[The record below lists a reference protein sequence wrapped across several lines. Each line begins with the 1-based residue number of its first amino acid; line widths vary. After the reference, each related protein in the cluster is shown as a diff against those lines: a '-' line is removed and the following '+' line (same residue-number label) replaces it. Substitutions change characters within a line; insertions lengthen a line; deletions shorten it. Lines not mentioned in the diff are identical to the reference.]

1 MTRPPP
7 AYPPRPWHDSMD
19 LCLCWMQPIARL
31 VYAVS
36 TAGGLSWTPLWKTDS
51 QPTKRPSK
59 ELFQLALHSRA
70 CASCTSQSPP
80 PELPPNQRP
89 AALFVVASSPPPT
102 LSSLDALD
110 PSPDLLLASPL
121 QEEARNLNLDSLS
134 LSIRCDSCPFR
145 GLSQH
150 YSRPSSAPSSPIVLR
165 VLFLSTTH
173 LVSIFQDLSFLAS
186 QGKTRKIPRRSTVTP
201 ALVSA
206 SSALTYR
213 SHGSPRPSGLA
224 LAAATS
230 SDSAM

>member
-1 MTRPPP
+1 
-7 AYPPRPWHDSMD
+7 MD

-150 YSRPSSAPSSPIVLR
+150 YSRPSSAPSSPIFLRSCSSAPLVLS
-165 VLFLSTTH
+165 LYFKIFLSLPRKVKPARF
-173 LVSIFQDLSFLAS
+173 LVVRPLLQLSFPPPL
-186 QGKTRKIPRRSTVTP
+186 P
-201 ALVSA
+201 
-206 SSALTYR
+206 
-213 SHGSPRPSGLA
+213 
-224 LAAATS
+224 
-230 SDSAM
+230 

>member
-1 MTRPPP
+1 
-7 AYPPRPWHDSMD
+7 MD

-121 QEEARNLNLDSLS
+121 QEEARNLNSTPYLS
-134 LSIRCDSCPFR
+134 LYGAIPARSEASPNIILDLQVRRAVLSSSGSC
-145 GLSQH
+145 
-150 YSRPSSAPSSPIVLR
+150 SSAPLILSLYFKIF
-165 VLFLSTTH
+165 LFWPRKVKPARF
-173 LVSIFQDLSFLAS
+173 LVVRPLLQLSFL
-186 QGKTRKIPRRSTVTP
+186 PP
-201 ALVSA
+201 L
-206 SSALTYR
+206 
-213 SHGSPRPSGLA
+213 P
-224 LAAATS
+224 
-230 SDSAM
+230 